1 MELGKLKQGS
11 VLIPQKIVH
20 CFESITQTFDGE
32 NVLTEGAVTCCNSHE
47 FEVMV
52 VGKVKSGLFSG
63 VQLEPENDEMVLE
76 LCCKNCG
83 KIFSGFDSTRDGYEH
98 CGEESSAKIKPRR
111 FDCKKCSDSNFA
123 VSIKYEY
130 PDSKELDDL
139 GITEKDNAFTWIWVT
154 LVCNTCG
161 AKYSDFIDYETA

>member
-1 MELGKLKQGS
+1 M
-11 VLIPQKIVH
+11 LIPIKIEPY
-20 CFESITQTFDGE
+20 FRLISRENNGE
-32 NVLTEGAVTCCNSHE
+32 NTLTKGEIVCCNAHE
-47 FEVMV
+47 FEART
-52 VGKVKSGLFSG
+52 VGEVKSSLFSG
-63 VQLEPENDEMVLE
+63 VHLEPENDKMVLE

-83 KIFSGFDSTRDGYEH
+83 KIISGFDSTRDGYEH
-98 CGEESSAKIKPRR
+98 CGEESPIKVKPRR
-111 FDCKKCSDSNFA
+111 FGCKKCSDSNFT
-123 VSIKYEY
+123 VRIKYEY

>member
-1 MELGKLKQGS
+1 M
-11 VLIPQKIVH
+11 LIPAKIEPY
-20 CFESITQTFDGE
+20 FRLISRKKDGE
-32 NVLTEGAVTCCNSHE
+32 NTLTKGEMVCCNAHE
-47 FEVMV
+47 FEVKA
-52 VGKVKSGLFSG
+52 VGEVKSGLFLG
-63 VQLEPENDEMVLE
+63 VHLEPENDEMVLE

-83 KIFSGFDSTRDGYEH
+83 KIFSGFDSTRDGFER